1 MSKKVPFW
9 LGCDLGQSND
19 FSTMTISH
27 RRMVDNVS
35 HYDVRH
41 LQRFSLGKPYP
52 EIVRDTVAMVQRPE
66 LAPGWKLI
74 VDRTGVGR
82 PVVDM
87 FAEAR
92 LRPVGVT
99 ITSGAEA
106 HRDPDDRSH
115 WLVPKLALISNAKVL
130 LQSGRLRFAEGL
142 AHTEDLI
149 SEMMSF
155 EMKFTAA
162 ANVTFESWREGA
174 HDDLLLG
181 LAVALWVGEYGEQ
194 WSNPSGGFLHL
205 NMSGGGSRPHRPGVT
220 GALPIPRSGAEINEE
235 AERKEVAKLDRSR
248 RVRIRQ
254 ARSEGAELHAI
265 ARQWSL
271 TSRQVK
277 WVLEAED

>member
-19 FSTMTISH
+19 FSTMAISH
-27 RRMVDNVS
+27 RYEVDRVS
-35 HYDVRH
+35 HYDVVH
-41 LQRFSLGKPYP
+41 LQRYELGKPYP
-52 EIVRDTVAMVQRPE
+52 EIVRDVVKMVQRPE
-66 LAPGWKLI
+66 LAPGWKLV

-115 WLVPKLALISNAKVL
+115 WLVPKLSLVSNAKVL

-149 SEMMSF
+149 SEMMNF

-162 ANVTFESWREGA
+162 ANLTFESWREGS

-181 LAVALWVGEYGEQ
+181 LCVALWTAEYGEQ
-194 WSNPSGGFLHL
+194 WANPSGGFLHMGMAAT
-205 NMSGGGSRPHRPGVT
+205 NRPHRPGT
-220 GALPIPRSGAEINEE
+220 RDALPIPRSGAEINED
-235 AERKEVAKLDRSR
+235 AERKEVAKLDRSK

-254 ARSEGAELHAI
+254 ARAGGAELHAI

-271 TSRQVK
+271 TSRQVG